1 MILKYS
7 NVDYDPVSHIYT
19 LNGKT
24 LSGITG
30 VIKDKLF
37 PDCYRNVPD
46 DVLNKAAERG
56 HRIHSAIELY
66 DTCEIST
73 NDCEELNGYLQEFEI
88 HPFLRN
94 HLESEYVVSDN
105 KQYASAID
113 KVYDD
118 GMGGVIL
125 ADVKTTYKLDTDYV
139 SWQLSVYAYFF
150 SMLNPDIP
158 VSGAYAIWLRGDKHK
173 VVKVKLRPVAEVRQ
187 LLYGD
192 DAPKNDCSFGELSF
206 TEDYLLQLKNE
217 AEEATAKYEQ
227 AKQEALALL
236 TQKGVKNIRGSH
248 LMITRRSDSER
259 KTFDTKKF
267 NTDHPELYAEYLK
280 TAITK
285 GGITIKAI

>member
-7 NVDYDPVSHIYT
+7 RVDYDPVSHTYT
-19 LNGKT
+19 LDGKQ

-37 PDCYRNVPD
+37 PDYYKDVPE

-56 HRIHSAIELY
+56 HRIHTAIELF
-66 DTCEIST
+66 DTCDIPTEDCDELKGYIEEIFSH
-73 NDCEELNGYLQEFEI
+73 DFIGR
-88 HPFLRN
+88 HMA
-94 HLESEYVVSDN
+94 SEYVVSDN
-105 KQYASAID
+105 EKYASAID
-113 KVYDD
+113 KVYAD

-125 ADVKTTYKLDTDYV
+125 ADIKTTYKLNTDYV

-150 SMLNPDIP
+150 SMLNPGIP
-158 VSGAYAIWLRGDKHK
+158 VSGAYAIWLRHDKHK
-173 VVKVKLRPVAEVRQ
+173 VVEVPLRPVEDVLK

-192 DAPKNDCSFGELSF
+192 EAPKTDCGFGELSF

-236 TQKGVKNIRGSH
+236 TKKGMKNIRGSH

-285 GGITIKAI
+285 GGITVKAI